1 MKFLIFIFKH
11 RFRRNSLNNILRCK
25 KVNQTYII
33 DFSGPLLYLI
43 GKILYF
49 FIKSKKVV
57 FLSCD
62 GLDFLKRESNSIN
75 YWLGGT
81 SEKVQEKYR
90 KFKNNFVMGGTL
102 FTDNTKILTFYPT
115 LIKRNTLNQDF
126 KFVYIS
132 ENKEITNSKSLKI
145 WKDHKNKILDN
156 LKLIDNENF
165 WDNLINIK
173 KEVSAQKIYI
183 DVKSLIRVEL
193 VKELIKILG
202 KKFILIGSN
211 WKIIYSNALQSN
223 YSNKYVENI
232 YKGNVCVDFGSK
244 NSDRCIYPRTSKIIE
259 SGGLLFQSIHLDSK
273 GTFKELFEKT
283 CFTSL
288 DDMREKI
295 FFLLDNPDKIND
307 LLNTQ
312 QNNFEKN
319 NFNYKTIKKIEEFV
333 NS

>member
-11 RFRRNSLNNILRCK
+11 RFRRNALNNILKCK
-25 KVNQTYII
+25 KINQTYII

-81 SEKVQEKYR
+81 SEKVQEKYK
-90 KFKNNFVMGGTL
+90 KFRNNFVAAGTI

-115 LIKRNTLNQDF
+115 LINRNKINQDF

-132 ENKEITNSKSLKI
+132 ENKEITNVKSLKI
-145 WKDHKNKILDN
+145 WREHKDKILDN
-156 LKLIDNENF
+156 LEIIDKEHF
-165 WDNLINIK
+165 WDDMIYK
-173 KEVSAQKIYI
+173 KEEITQKVYI
-183 DVKSLIRVEL
+183 DVKSLIRLEL
-193 VKELIKILG
+193 VNELIKILDD
-202 KKFILIGSN
+202 KLILVGSN
-211 WKIIYSNALQSN
+211 WKNIYPHALPSN
-223 YSNKYVENI
+223 YSSEYVESI

-244 NSDRCIYPRTSKIIE
+244 NSSRCIYPRTSKIIE
-259 SGGLLFQSIHLDSK
+259 SGGLLFQSIHSDSK
-273 GTFKELFEKT
+273 DIFKELIEKT

-288 DDMREKI
+288 DDMRKKI
-295 FFLLDNPDKIND
+295 SFFLDNPDKMSD
-307 LLNTQ
+307 LLIAQ

-319 NFNYKTIKKIEEFV
+319 NFNYKTLEQIEDFI
-333 NS
+333 NL